1 MGRDNPDDLP
11 RWFKRPRPVKIFQQ
25 SLFQITLNDALARLR
40 ISEDDLSR
48 WNSKGWVSFDGSV
61 DCKLNEYDDPLIF
74 NLTFVRDI
82 VRSGLSDSQ
91 IKYILD
97 QLPKPLAFNPD
108 RIAYSFKYGWVE
120 TVPAESPEDIIEEHL
135 DSWLEEIDAERLQ
148 ELQKRIYELL
158 DPAKNDSNGGI

>member
-11 RWFKRPRPVKIFQQ
+11 RWFKRPRPVEIFQL
-25 SLFQITLNDALARLR
+25 SLFQITLKDALVRLR
-40 ISEDDLSR
+40 ISEDELSR

-61 DCKLNEYDDPLIF
+61 DSQLNEHDDPLIF
-74 NLTFVRDI
+74 QLIFVRDI

-91 IKYILD
+91 IEYILD

-120 TVPAESPEDIIEEHL
+120 TVPAESPEDIIEEYI
-135 DSWLEEIDAERLQ
+135 DSWLEEIDTERLQ
-148 ELQKRIYELL
+148 ELQERIYELL
-158 DPAKNDSNGGI
+158 DPAKNDSNGGT

>member
-1 MGRDNPDDLP
+1 MGRDNPEDLP
-11 RWFKRPRPVKIFQQ
+11 IWFKRPRPVRMFQQ
-25 SLFQITLNDALARLR
+25 SLFQITLKDALVRLR

-48 WNSKGWVSFDGSV
+48 WNTKGWVSFDGAV
-61 DCKLNEYDDPLIF
+61 DARLNDYDDPLIF

-91 IKYILD
+91 IEYILD